1 MMCLPPVVSSL
12 RDVVDQT
19 KRDDTCQSGHDPRLP
34 RPLPA
39 ANNYLW
45 CPGKPSARIPAASL
59 PMLAFRSK
67 LKSDPDQRTQT
78 SSAIF
83 TQVAFALLT
92 LSCAASR
99 RQENNEENPVYRAN
113 KERDNN
119 QVIYP
124 GSTIRPDGL
133 GLLRAEGA

>member
-1 MMCLPPVVSSL
+1 MVSGQAV
-12 RDVVDQT
+12 RPN
-19 KRDDTCQSGHDPRLP
+19 SG
-34 RPLPA
+34 
-39 ANNYLW
+39 
-45 CPGKPSARIPAASL
+45 SIPAHVGVPL
-59 PMLAFRSK
+59 QVEER
-67 LKSDPDQRTQT
+67 PDQRTQT